1 MYGWEITEKLPLV
14 DLRGFKKHLNF
25 MKISS
30 KTLIKKTDKGN
41 NHEVEVE
48 LPDKLHELHNNLTF
62 LTELFH
68 VEKLVTNSK

>member
-1 MYGWEITEKLPLV
+1 
-14 DLRGFKKHLNF
+14 

-30 KTLIKKTDKGN
+30 KTLIKKNDTGN

-48 LPDKLHELHNNLTF
+48 LPDKLHELHNDLRF